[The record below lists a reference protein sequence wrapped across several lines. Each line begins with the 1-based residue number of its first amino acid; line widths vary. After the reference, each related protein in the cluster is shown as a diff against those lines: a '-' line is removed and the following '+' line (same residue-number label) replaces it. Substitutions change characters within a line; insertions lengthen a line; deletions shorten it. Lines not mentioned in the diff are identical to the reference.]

1 MGALLQDSYSTST
14 ATVAPTSYP
23 LSSFGPVGT
32 ADDGPTLQTAINT
45 VGAAGGGDIIIP
57 RGSFSYV
64 TAPTLNYSNVW
75 IKGIGKGATVLNW
88 LTRNPLQIFGT
99 QPNGDGSTIQNV
111 VNTGLQDLTIQGS
124 QSISNQFLLSL
135 KWFGS
140 VSANGVTVRRCAL
153 NGDTNR
159 TVILGAPNNVIEQ
172 WGLLFE
178 EVDFIGHT
186 STNAFEAVLLRD
198 CERIEFYK
206 CLWQNFQ
213 YATVNLF
220 TQLYDVTFDTC
231 TSDGGFPEFTGG
243 GGQLGTAGGI
253 VVKKS
258 TSKLTVINSLFRGI
272 WGSPALFDGEG
283 AGSPDN
289 YGWTGGENWVIAGNT
304 FYDCQAGIELPG
316 LQHFEVEDNT
326 FDRLQTSGIRVGTS
340 GFHAY
345 QGSIRRNMFR
355 NLGQA
360 GGGHAFQCA
369 VYIKAA
375 AANNTSNA
383 VAIERNTMVDDQV
396 TQTMTDGVVLDIN
409 ANRTLYG
416 YKIVDN
422 DMGTIASQVR
432 VLSGQFDP
440 STCQIERN
448 QGLNPQYT
456 LAGPALVSGKAVQP
470 TFNARSRLILG
481 SNGATITNISVG
493 NLPPAPSTPVTN
505 PIGSVAVQDLTNGLG
520 SLWTVS
526 ANNATVSP
534 VYRNANGGTEQG
546 SVSPT
551 FSIANTTDQLLI
563 SPIATPT
570 VAPTLTAVN
579 GVYQYPA
586 GTYTVGYTWYNDTG
600 ETPLS
605 PTANVVL
612 SGANLQINFDIST
625 VTVPSGAL
633 GCKVYITASTGSPV
647 IKGLV
652 QICPINA
659 LNVPKVN
666 AVQINQLPFG
676 IQPPTVSP
684 VVTDGGLPPSPPNT
698 GFNGTY
704 KVAITYVTTNNW
716 ESAPGPATA
725 GTVIAAGDMIAI
737 AALNL
742 DTFAL
747 KAGGQMAVSKVRYY
761 LVGTSPQLGL
771 IAEQY
776 IQLPSSPAT
785 PTAFVPALTIKGI
798 LSSATAPSYDVSKPP
813 DQQAVAIPAGTCG
826 WRVPTG
832 TTTMRFF
839 ISQNAG
845 AVVQTT
851 NVNPVGGVVRAF
863 IIGTPGATVAIPTTN
878 GTGVTIAT
886 AAPVTPLIIPLPPG
900 EAWQAT
906 FTVATP
912 TTTYVA
918 E

>member
-1 MGALLQDSYSTST
+1 MTITTGFDFSKVQVAQT
-14 ATVAPTSYP
+14 AFPVSQYGP
-23 LSSFGPVGT
+23 LGT
-32 ADDGPTLQTAINT
+32 PDDGPTIQAAFNA
-45 VGAAGGGDIIIP
+45 VGAAGGGRLFLP
-57 RGSFSYV
+57 RGTFTVV
-64 TAPTLNYSNVW
+64 TAPTLNYSNVTLV
-75 IKGIGKGATVLNW
+75 GEGKGTTILQWN
-88 LTRNPLQIFGT
+88 TRNPLQIFGT

-111 VNTGLQDLTIQGS
+111 VNTGLEDLTIQGN
-124 QSISNQFLLSL
+124 QTISNQFLLSL

-140 VSANGVTVRRCAL
+140 VSQPGVAVRRCAL
-153 NGDTNR
+153 NNDTNR

-178 EVDFIGHT
+178 ECDFIGHT
-186 STNAFEAVLLRD
+186 STNAFETILLRD
-198 CERIEFYK
+198 CERIKFYK

-220 TQLYDVTFDTC
+220 TQLNDVTFDSC
-231 TSDGGFPEFTGG
+231 TSDGGFPEFVGG

-258 TSKLTVINSLFRGI
+258 TNKLTVNNSTFRGI

-289 YGWTGGENWVIAGNT
+289 YGWTGGEGWIISDNL
-304 FYDCQAGIELPG
+304 FYDCFAGIELPG
-316 LQHFEVEDNT
+316 LLHFEVEDNE
-326 FDRLQTSGIRVGTS
+326 FDRLQSSGIRIGTS

-360 GGGHAFQCA
+360 GGGHAFQTA
-369 VYIKAA
+369 IYIKAA

-396 TQTMTDGVVLDIN
+396 TQTLTDGVVLDIN

-456 LAGPALVSGKAVQP
+456 LAGPALVSGKALQP
-470 TFNARSRLILG
+470 TFNARSRAVITG
-481 SNGATITNISVG
+481 GTITNISAG
-493 NLPPAPSTPVTN
+493 NLPPAPSTPSTN

-563 SPIATPT
+563 SPLATPT

-605 PTANVVL
+605 PTVNVVL
-612 SGANLQINFDIST
+612 SNPNLQINFDISA

-633 GCKVYITASTGSPV
+633 GARVYITASTGTPV
-647 IKGLV
+647 IKGLA

-684 VVTDGGLPPSPPNT
+684 VVTDGGAPPSGTT
-698 GFNGTY
+698 GFSGTY

-725 GTVIAAGDMIAI
+725 GTVIAAGDLIAI

-742 DTFAL
+742 DNFAL
-747 KAGGQMAVSKVRYY
+747 KAGGQIAVTKVRYY

-776 IQLPSSPAT
+776 IQLPSNAANP
-785 PTAFVPALTIKGI
+785 AFVPALTIKGI
-798 LSSATAPSYDVSKPP
+798 LSGALAPTYDPSKSP
-813 DQQAVAIPAGTCG
+813 DLQSPAIPAGTCG

-886 AAPVTPLIIPLPPG
+886 AAPAAPLILPLPPG
-900 EAWQAT
+900 EAWQCT
-906 FTVATP
+906 FSVAPTV
-912 TTTYVA
+912 TYVA